1 MKLTLAAFL
10 IATPLTIHAEDP
22 DWQQQILRARQ
33 LQQAANYAG
42 AESILTR
49 TIAASPDDYARART
63 LAALGSVYQD
73 LGRLADAERSYLRAI
88 DAGGEVI
95 EPINGLASLYYET
108 RQYAK
113 AEKLTL
119 RCLALLERQDIS
131 GGQLTI
137 AQQLG
142 NLAALYQAEHKYPE
156 AEKLYLRALVLFE
169 HNGSANTPENAFVLH
184 NLASLRMAAGK
195 PEQAAGDSERA
206 IAIWEATL
214 GPAHPVYAQG
224 LADLAHLN
232 ALLGRPADSEAL
244 WNRSLAIVERTLGP
258 THPTYGRLLQAYAG
272 SLDRWNRKAE
282 AKRFRQRAE
291 SILTTQSSGPPPG
304 LYTVDYRELPER

>member
-1 MKLTLAAFL
+1 MKITLAAFL
-10 IATPLTIHAEDP
+10 LATPLTIHAGDLE
-22 DWQQQILRARQ
+22 WQQQILRARQ
-33 LQQAANYAG
+33 LQQTANYAG
-42 AESILTR
+42 AESILTQA
-49 TIAASPDDYARART
+49 IAASPGDYSRART

-88 DAGGEVI
+88 DASPDAM

-119 RCLALLERQDIS
+119 RCLALLERQDIT

-142 NLAALYQAEHKYPE
+142 NLAALYQSERKYPE
-156 AEKLYLRALVLFE
+156 AEKLYLRALALFE

-184 NLASLRMAAGK
+184 NLASLRMTAGK
-195 PEQAAGDSERA
+195 PEEAAGYSERA
-206 IAIWEATL
+206 VAIWEATL
-214 GPAHPVYAQG
+214 GPDHPVYAQG

-232 ALLGRPADSEAL
+232 ALLGRTADAEAL

-258 THPTYGRLLQAYAG
+258 AHPTYGRLLQAYAG
-272 SLDRWNRKAE
+272 TLARWNRKAE

-291 SILTTQSSGPPPG
+291 SILATQSSGPPPG
-304 LYTVDYRELPER
+304 LYTVDYRDLPAR